1 MYMYEYRE
9 KYDKFN
15 IKKKKNLNSLERRI
29 ENQIMAPLPSLRRNS

>member
-15 IKKKKNLNSLERRI
+15 IKKKNLNSLERRI

>member
-15 IKKKKNLNSLERRI
+15 IKKKKLEQPRA
-29 ENQIMAPLPSLRRNS
+29 ENRESNYGSITLSQKK